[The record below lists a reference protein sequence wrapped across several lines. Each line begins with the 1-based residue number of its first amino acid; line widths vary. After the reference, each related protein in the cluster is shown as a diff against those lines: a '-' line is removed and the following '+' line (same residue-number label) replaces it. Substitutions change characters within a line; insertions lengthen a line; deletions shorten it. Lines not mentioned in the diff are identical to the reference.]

1 MKAIWPGILLLSG
14 SWSFLNPILVPNP
27 AYGLVVLILGCF
39 LIAFDFRSCR
49 TSIIHTKSYLI
60 LAPLVICAL
69 CVPYP
74 YNLGFWVVCF
84 GLALLVL
91 KPRIPWASGIG
102 IGFMLSGLILI
113 LQAGI
118 YPLFFRFGPRLREL
132 PFIADPVCYLV
143 NILGLDC
150 AGSPNTLFVR
160 STKEVYDIT
169 TTLEKMGTYE
179 WLNLSIA
186 VVFIILLL
194 KPTHKGRT
202 LSFVLLA
209 GLGYLV
215 IRYIMLVLIY
225 LNFERMSFFWNSWIS
240 VGSFAPLVALF
251 LKFIPLEKA
260 SGESSIY
267 VLPLNK
273 PHWKKLITISSG
285 AFIGMFLIVASWGFH
300 DPGKIKKGRII
311 IDEKHSNWEWT
322 TRKYDTQWFG
332 MKSGYNY
339 YCLADYLRYFYNVAI
354 NFKPISTELLR
365 NCDVLII
372 KTPTAEFSEIE
383 IGAIVKF
390 VRDGGG
396 LFLIGE
402 HTNVF
407 GTSTYINP
415 LSKQFGMKFEYDAT
429 YDLKTGD
436 LSVYKPPRL
445 LPHPIVQNL
454 TAFLFGSSC
463 TLDVAWSAEEVIMGY
478 GLKSLKADYS
488 QKNFFNPKTESPS
501 MDFGQFVQ
509 SAAVKHGKGR
519 VLAFTDST
527 VFSNFWIFL
536 PGKPELL
543 LGSINWLNR
552 RNYFPI
558 NYNVILLL
566 AGFLFLLASGLYAQ
580 SRFKCA
586 EVLLI
591 LLFSAILA
599 FPLATII
606 FSSLNRCNYSPPQPH
621 TKLTRVSFD
630 LGHSDIFLPILE
642 LVSKPERSYHT
653 FYVWTQRLGYVPM
666 AVANLK
672 DAVIQGDLV
681 IIINPVKHLTRE
693 KKDQLSNYV
702 NQGGKLIIMDNAYN
716 RKSTANEIIQ
726 DFGMKLEMK
735 PLNGVLFYDLKGRRI
750 SATEQ
755 AKKIEGGRPVLL
767 TEKNDALL
775 SYVKQGK
782 GIIAVFADSM
792 LFSDR
797 MMGTT
802 GIVPSSEQLKIY
814 ELEFW
819 ILKWLID
826 SNDGHSDIINA
837 PTGSFGQHVGTGPM
851 VKHHPAVIGAPRAVM
866 PGINSL
872 FTK

>member
-1 MKAIWPGILLLSG
+1 MKAIWPGILFLSG
-14 SWSFLNPILVPNP
+14 SWSFLTPILIPNT
-27 AYGLVVLILGCF
+27 AYGMVVLISGCV

-49 TSIIHTKSYLI
+49 VPIIDTKSYLV

-69 CVPYP
+69 YVPFP
-74 YNLGFWVVCF
+74 YNLGFWMACF
-84 GLALLVL
+84 GLALLAL
-91 KPRIPWASGIG
+91 KPHIPWASGIG
-102 IGFMLSGLILI
+102 IGFMLSGFILI

-132 PFIADPVCYLV
+132 PFITDPVCYVV

-150 AGSPNTLFVR
+150 TSSQNTLIVR
-160 STKEVYDIT
+160 SAKEVYDIT
-169 TTLEKMGTYE
+169 TTLEKIGTYE

-186 VVFIILLL
+186 VIFIILLM
-194 KPTHKGRT
+194 KPTRKGRT

-225 LNFERMSFFWNSWIS
+225 LNFERMSLFWNPWIS
-240 VGSFAPLVALF
+240 IGSFVPLVALF
-251 LKFIPLEKA
+251 FKFIPFEKA
-260 SGESSIY
+260 YAESSLHI
-267 VLPLNK
+267 LPLKK
-273 PHWKKLITISSG
+273 PHWEKLITISSG

-300 DPGKIKKGRII
+300 DPGIIKKGRII

-339 YCLADYLRYFYNVAI
+339 YCLADYLRYFYNVDI

-372 KTPTAEFSEIE
+372 KTPTATFSESE

-415 LSKQFGMKFEYDAT
+415 IAKQFGMRFEYDAT

-454 TAFLFGSSC
+454 TVFLFGSSC

-488 QKNFFNPKTESPS
+488 QKNFFNAKTESPG

-509 SAAVKHGKGR
+509 SAAAKHGKGR

-552 RNYFPI
+552 SNYFPFKF
-558 NYNVILLL
+558 NVILLF
-566 AGFLFLLASGLYAQ
+566 AGFLILLASGLYAQ
-580 SRFKCA
+580 SKFKCA
-586 EVLLI
+586 QGLLI
-591 LLFSAILA
+591 LLFSSLLA
-599 FPLATII
+599 FPPATV
-606 FSSLNRCNYSPPQPH
+606 FFASLNRSNYSPPQPH

-630 LGHSDIFLPILE
+630 LGHSDIFLPIRK
-642 LVSKPERSYHT
+642 LVSRPERSYHT
-653 FYVWTQRLGYVPM
+653 FFVWTQRLGFVPM
-666 AVANLK
+666 AVVK
-672 DAVIQGDLV
+672 IKEAVIQGDLV
-681 IIINPVKHLTRE
+681 IIINPVKPFTRKE
-693 KKDQLSNYV
+693 KDQLSNYV
-702 NQGGKLIIMDNAYN
+702 YQGGKLIIMDNSNN
-716 RKSTANEIIQ
+716 RQSTANEIIQ
-726 DFGMKLEMK
+726 DFGMKLELK
-735 PLNGVLFYDLKGRRI
+735 PLNSAFFYDRKGRKI
-750 SATEQ
+750 SATEH
-755 AKKIEGGRPVLL
+755 AARIVGGRPVLL
-767 TEKNDALL
+767 TDNNEALL
-775 SYVKQGK
+775 SYVKEGK
-782 GIIAVFADSM
+782 GMIAVIADSM

-802 GIVPSSEQLKIY
+802 GIVPSSEQLKVY

-819 ILKWLID
+819 LLKGLIE
-826 SNDGHSDIINA
+826 SQLPEQFKGY
-837 PTGSFGQHVGTGPM
+837 P
-851 VKHHPAVIGAPRAVM
+851 
-866 PGINSL
+866 
-872 FTK
+872 